1 MIFYLGEAPGGQ
13 ASGLIWQRLDS
24 LGLKVLIEGR
34 PLYPEVP
41 FLRDLTLIAG
51 NEIDGLKLAVAD
63 EPVDDALR

>member
-34 PLYPEVP
+34 PLYPEVSFP
-41 FLRDLTLIAG
+41 RDLALIAG
-51 NEIDGLKLAVAD
+51 NEVDGLQVAVAD
-63 EPVDDALR
+63 ESVND